1 MPCFQ
6 SCFRSEIGERD
17 YLQETRAA
25 LKLAAILIETKAP
38 TTIEGTLIDPWE
50 ELLQHIND
58 TLDGKPTKPRL
69 EVLHRAVRLARR

>member
-6 SCFRSEIGERD
+6 SCHKSELGERD
-17 YLQETRAA
+17 HLQETRAA
-25 LKLAAILIETKAP
+25 LKLAAVLIEMKAP
-38 TTIEGTLIDPWE
+38 VDQNGRVEPWG

-69 EVLHRAVRLARR
+69 EVLRRVVG